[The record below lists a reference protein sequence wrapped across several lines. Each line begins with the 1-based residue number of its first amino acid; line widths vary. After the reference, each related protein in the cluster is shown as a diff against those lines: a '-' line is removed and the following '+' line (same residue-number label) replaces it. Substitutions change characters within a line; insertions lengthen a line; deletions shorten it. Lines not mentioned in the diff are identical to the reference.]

1 MTTSA
6 KQNTLPVPPSTPCLV
21 GTGRATWRTANP
33 EREPLDMWAEVAA
46 AAIGD
51 AADGAGV
58 DAASIQARIDDL
70 GVVHCQA
77 WHYDDPPA
85 RLADRLGLRPG
96 RRELSILAGT
106 SPQRL
111 LDSAAVRM
119 RDGTTSVALV
129 VGAEALATRRALAKL
144 GQPPAWSY
152 PHPQPPELPIDV
164 AQWYLPTEIEHGI
177 LPAWLTFALLGQAR
191 WAARGGSDRDRER
204 MGRIVDHLNAIGA
217 ANPDAWFRQRRDA
230 AELCTPTAANRL
242 VATPYTKLMT
252 AYLDVDM
259 AAANLMVTHAVAD
272 EWGVPPERRVYLRG
286 CGFAR
291 DAVHIGARDTLAAS
305 PAMRQAIATALARSS
320 LSVADIDVFDLY
332 SCFPSAVE
340 FALDAMDLDGDDA
353 RSLSVTGGLACHG
366 GPGSN
371 YMGHSISH
379 AVDTIRSG
387 RAENALVTGVGM
399 HMTKHVAAVWSA
411 HPGSFGADDDGPQQW
426 AEPSNSGEAAR
437 VVDHASGSGRVLAAS
452 VVDDIGD
459 GNCRVVAICELADGR
474 RCYATSTG
482 AHELATVAAGGWVSA
497 TAAIEPSG
505 SVNQLR
511 L

>member
-1 MTTSA
+1 MSLGNGGA
-6 KQNTLPVPPSTPCLV
+6 KVPPSTPCIV
-21 GTGRATWRTANP
+21 GTARSTWREATP
-33 EREPLDMWAEVAA
+33 DREPLDMWAEVAT

-51 AADGAGV
+51 AAAGAGV
-58 DAASIQARIDDL
+58 DAAAITARIDDL
-70 GVVHCQA
+70 GVVHCQS

-119 RDGTTSVALV
+119 REGSTNVALV
-129 VGAEALATRRALAKL
+129 VGAEALATRRALAKV
-144 GQPPAWSY
+144 GQAPTWSY
-152 PHPQPPELPIDV
+152 PHPTPPELPIDIG
-164 AQWYLPTEIEHGI
+164 QWYLPTEVEHGI

-191 WAARGGSDRDRER
+191 WAERGGSRGDLER
-204 MGRIVDHLNAIGA
+204 MGRIVDHLNAVGS
-217 ANPDAWFRQRRDA
+217 ANPDAWFRTRRTA
-230 AELCTPTAANRL
+230 EELCSPTASNRL

-259 AAANLMVTHAVAD
+259 AAANLLVTQAVAD

-291 DAVHIGARDTLAAS
+291 DAVHVAARDTLAAS
-305 PAMRQAIATALARSS
+305 PAMREAIFGALARASIGIED
-320 LSVADIDVFDLY
+320 VDVFDLY

-340 FALDAMDLDGDDA
+340 FALDAMGVDADDA
-353 RSLSVTGGLACHG
+353 RPLTATGGLACHG

-379 AVDTIRSG
+379 IVATIRSG
-387 RAENALVTGVGM
+387 GAEHALVTGVGM

-411 HPGSFGADDDGPQQW
+411 RPGTFKAVDDGPQQW
-426 AEPSNSGEAAR
+426 AQPSGTKEADRVLAR
-437 VVDHASGSGRVLAAS
+437 AEGRGRVIAAS
-452 VVDDIGD
+452 VVDDLGD
-459 GNCRVVAICELADGR
+459 GNCRVVAVCEFADGR
-474 RCYATSTG
+474 RCYATS
-482 AHELATVAAGGWVSA
+482 ARDHERETVAGGGWVGA
-497 TAAIEPSG
+497 TAEVAPSG
-505 SVNQLR
+505 PVNAFR